1 MDRRNFIKYTT
12 ATIVIA
18 GTTYY
23 LTSDTSNFERADLE
37 TDLKTKI
44 PMQSDEKEILILA
57 SLAPSGHNTQPWFVK
72 YREPFHWTVCNDRT
86 RWLDGVDP
94 TQRETILS
102 IGAFLQNLEYAANN
116 LGYSCA
122 FDILASS
129 NEDEEIVTVKL
140 SRSLFIQKFDIKKI
154 QDRRTLRSNYLN
166 DIINKKDLDYVLKN
180 ETDFITYFPNTSKEH
195 LYLNEQTIEANRI
208 QSYRD
213 VAQKELA
220 DWIRFSNEDAEKYRD
235 GLTPASM
242 EIKGVSGWIVR
253 NFYDK
258 QSVMKQ
264 DFREKSIAKVVE
276 QVSKS
281 AGWLVISSPDHS
293 VLSLLEAGRRLQRV
307 WLKARDRKI
316 AIHPMTQILEEEKT
330 RTTVNKAIGIKESIQ
345 FLLRVGYVENYPDPV
360 TLRRPI
366 NWFIR
371 TDIKK

>member
-1 MDRRNFIKYTT
+1 MDRRKFIKCTT

-18 GTTYY
+18 GITYY
-23 LTSDTSNFERADLE
+23 LTSDTSNLERADLQ

-44 PMQSDEKEILILA
+44 PIQKDEKEILMLA

-72 YREPFHWTVCNDRT
+72 YHEPFHWTICNDRT

-122 FDILASS
+122 FDLLASS
-129 NEDEEIVTVKL
+129 NKDEEIITVKL
-140 SRSLFIQKFDIKKI
+140 SRSLPVQKFDIKKI
-154 QDRRTLRSNYLN
+154 QERRTLRSNYLN
-166 DIINKKDLDYVLKN
+166 DIIRKEDLDHLLEN
-180 ETDFITYFPNTSKEH
+180 EIDFITYFPNISKAH

-213 VAQKELA
+213 AAQNELA
-220 DWIRFSNEDAEKYRD
+220 DWIRFSNKDLEKYRD

-242 EIKGVSGWIVR
+242 EIEGISGWIVR

-264 DFREKSIAKVVE
+264 DFREKNMAKVVE

-293 VLSLLEAGRRLQRV
+293 VSSLLDAGRRLQRV

-330 RTTVNKAIGIKESIQ
+330 RLAVNHAIGIKENIQ
-345 FLLRVGYVENYPDPV
+345 FLLRFGYVENYPDPV

-366 NWFIR
+366 NWFVSN
-371 TDIKK
+371 

>member
-18 GTTYY
+18 GITYY

-44 PMQSDEKEILILA
+44 PIQSDEKEILLLA
-57 SLAPSGHNTQPWFVK
+57 SLAPSGHNTQPWFIR
-72 YREPFHWTVCNDRT
+72 YHEPFYWTIRNDRT

-102 IGAFLQNLEYAANN
+102 IGAFLQNLEFAANN

-122 FDILASS
+122 FDLLALS
-129 NEDEEIVTVKL
+129 NKDEEIINVKL
-140 SRSLFIQKFDIKKI
+140 SKSLNIQKFEIEKV
-154 QDRRTLRSNYLN
+154 QHRRTLRSNYLN
-166 DIINKKDLDYVLKN
+166 EIIRKEDLDYLLEN
-180 ETDFITYFPNTSKEH
+180 ETDFIRYFPNTSKEH
-195 LYLNEQTIEANRI
+195 LYLNEQTIEANKI

-213 VAQKELA
+213 VAQTELA
-220 DWIRFSNEDAEKYRD
+220 NWMRFSNEDVEKYRD
-235 GLTPASM
+235 GLSPASM
-242 EIKGVSGWIVR
+242 EIKGISGWVVR

-258 QSVMKQ
+258 QSIMKQ

-281 AGWLVISSPDHS
+281 AGWLVITSPENS
-293 VLSLLEAGRRLQRV
+293 VASLLDAGRRLQRI
-307 WLKARDRKI
+307 WLKVRERNI
-316 AIHPMTQILEEEKT
+316 AIHPMTQILEEDKT
-330 RTTVNKAIGIKESIQ
+330 KTMVNNAISIKENIQ
-345 FLLRVGYVENYPDPV
+345 FLLRVGYVENYPEPV

-371 TDIKK
+371 H